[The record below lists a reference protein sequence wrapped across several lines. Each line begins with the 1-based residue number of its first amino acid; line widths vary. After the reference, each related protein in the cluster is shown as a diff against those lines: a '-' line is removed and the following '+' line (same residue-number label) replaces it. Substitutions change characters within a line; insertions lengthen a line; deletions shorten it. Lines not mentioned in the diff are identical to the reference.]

1 MDIKEFQKSVL
12 EKAKRAGFEN
22 CEIYY
27 QGGDSLQIAVNGG
40 RVEQYETSTASGASF
55 RGIIGG
61 RTGFAY
67 TERLD
72 EASADFI
79 VNAAKEN
86 AKIFE
91 DKQECEFF
99 AGAEY
104 ADIPLYNE
112 KLAAAGTEDKIEMI
126 MRTER
131 AALEYAD
138 TVKAS
143 DRCIYADGNTEV
155 SIMNTRGLNED
166 FKANSMVAFVSVI
179 AEKGGDIKTG
189 GEYFAGNEPE
199 KLEPEKL
206 GRKAAENAVNMLG
219 ARSVKSGVYN
229 LIFKNTAM
237 ASILST
243 FSASFTAEQAA
254 KGLSMLEGREGTKIA
269 SDAVSIRDD
278 GLLEGGFAS
287 AKFDGEGVPCQ
298 NKAVVENGILRTLLY
313 DLKYGAK
320 AGKSS
325 TGNGFRAGYKSP
337 VMCSCTNFYIV
348 PSDNSFEGLA
358 KSVGN
363 GIYITDVQGL
373 HSGANPVSG
382 DFSLSAEGFLIEN
395 GETTSPVEQITVA
408 SNFFRLL
415 ESISAV
421 GNDLRFNMGGVGSP
435 AVAVEKVSVSG
446 L

>member
-166 FKANSMVAFVSVI
+166 
-179 AEKGGDIKTG
+179 
-189 GEYFAGNEPE
+189 
-199 KLEPEKL
+199 
-206 GRKAAENAVNMLG
+206 
-219 ARSVKSGVYN
+219 
-229 LIFKNTAM
+229 
-237 ASILST
+237 